1 MYVRMQENAI
11 PPKQNGYLIEFS
23 LNVSN
28 KFAEISYKK
37 YLYLKWLFETATFCV
52 IHHNPTT
59 ELTKTQLTD
68 RIFKLTPNHA
78 SVIYQILWI
87 RENSISLLRYL

>member
-23 LNVSN
+23 LNVFT

-37 YLYLKWLFETATFCV
+37 YLYLKWLFETA
-52 IHHNPTT
+52 
-59 ELTKTQLTD
+59 K
-68 RIFKLTPNHA
+68 K
-78 SVIYQILWI
+78 
-87 RENSISLLRYL
+87 